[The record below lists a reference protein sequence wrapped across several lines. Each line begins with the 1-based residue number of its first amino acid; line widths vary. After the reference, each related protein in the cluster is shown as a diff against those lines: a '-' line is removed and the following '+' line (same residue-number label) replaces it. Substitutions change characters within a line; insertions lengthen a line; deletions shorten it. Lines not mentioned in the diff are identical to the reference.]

1 MNRALAVPAAV
12 ALLLVA
18 GCTNDFA
25 PQSDLLA
32 MRVLAI
38 QATPLELLP
47 TEDVRVLARNY
58 LQADVVEAHWTFC
71 PLSAGAVSA
80 YACAVHGPRCEIP
93 LTPAP
98 DGSVTTNPTAN
109 ILDCLASLGVAA
121 PVLPPSSQV
130 LTVLRYRAVTTSGA
144 VHEAILQVPQWTGAP
159 PSGWER
165 NIPPGILEVRI
176 GGVQVWAG
184 GHATGTPPNLPLNG
198 TLPVELRIDPATV
211 QNYVD
216 AAGTVQTETM
226 TGYFYTSG
234 GTFSSGI
241 TTGVDTTTNLEGTGI
256 LPGQTTAEVWVVA
269 LDLRGGQTVAGPI
282 NVPIGP

>member
-18 GCTNDFA
+18 GCKNDFA

-38 QATPLELLP
+38 QADPLELLP
-47 TEDVRVLARNY
+47 GEDVRVQARNY
-58 LQADVVEAHWTFC
+58 LQSDVAEVEWTFC

-80 YACAVHGPRCEIP
+80 YACAVHGPRCEIHF
-93 LTPAP
+93 TPAP
-98 DGSVTTNPTAN
+98 DVPVVTNPTAN
-109 ILDCLASLGVAA
+109 ILDCLASLGVTA

-130 LTVLRYRAVTTSGA
+130 LTVFRYRAVTTAGA
-144 VHEAILQVPQWTGAP
+144 VREAVLQVPQWIGAP

-165 NIPPGILEVRI
+165 NIPPGIQEVLV

-184 GHATGTPPNLPLNG
+184 GHATGTPPSLPVNG
-198 TLPVELRIDPATV
+198 TLPVQLVIDPATV

-216 AAGTVQTETM
+216 AAGGAQTETM

-234 GTFSSGI
+234 GTFSAGI
-241 TTGVDTTTNLEGTGI
+241 TTGVNTTTNLEGTGI
-256 LPGQTTAEVWVVA
+256 LPGQSTAEVWVVA
-269 LDLRGGQTVAGPI
+269 VDLRGGQTVAGPI

>member
-18 GCTNDFA
+18 GCTNDFT

-38 QATPLELLP
+38 QADPLELLP
-47 TEDVRVLARNY
+47 GENVRVLARNY
-58 LQADVVEAHWTFC
+58 LPGDVAEAHWTFC

-109 ILDCLASLGVAA
+109 ILDCIASLGGTA
-121 PVLPPSSQV
+121 PVVPSSSEV
-130 LTVLRYRAVTTSGA
+130 LTVFRYRAVTTGGA
-144 VHEAILQVPQWTGAP
+144 VREAVLQLPQWTGAP

-165 NIPPGILEVRI
+165 NIPPGILEVRV

-184 GHATGTPPNLPLNG
+184 GQATGTPPHLLVDG
-198 TLPVELRIDPATV
+198 TLPVQLRIDPATV
-211 QNYVD
+211 QNYLD